1 MSEVDIFWTST
12 GLPCVMWDTTSSQQ
26 FCSHFSIRT
35 HSEAEPNDHDLS
47 IEERSKSN
55 DNKQWYQQLVLTY
68 FEFPEL
74 LKKKKKDEDE
84 NIIGKCLQC
93 KKTYSGRLFS
103 TSN

>member
-1 MSEVDIFWTST
+1 MLLEHPVALASADKNLKKDILWISVSAVGMFEGCLADIQRIGPMSEVDIFWTST

-55 DNKQWYQQLVLTY
+55 DNKQWY
-68 FEFPEL
+68 
-74 LKKKKKDEDE
+74 
-84 NIIGKCLQC
+84 
-93 KKTYSGRLFS
+93 
-103 TSN
+103 